1 MKLVVITRPDF
12 FEGETDI
19 VNDLFRY
26 GAAAS
31 EEAKGIGRRVVSMAA
46 RH

>member
-19 VNDLFRY
+19 VNDLSVPVWS
-26 GAAAS
+26 GC
-31 EEAKGIGRRVVSMAA
+31 I
-46 RH
+46 